1 MSAIINSS
9 GLSIAALGQLKNQI
23 NMSQAYNS
31 TFNFSSDTINTIN
44 GDVKKYEIYEIS
56 QDLLALSTTWQRI
69 RESRNSSPVFVD
81 VYPEKI
87 LDAVLFKNVT
97 GDDIAKANEIRDYYS
112 KKIMLWKLKGQEL
125 TRFRKDMNEF
135 VHSDGKKFREEMKP
149 LVYCLPDF
157 YDQDVA
163 FDALAMNHNTKVVES
178 QSTIKK
184 LKLVKTFTKK
194 VRGTKRKE
202 YWFIDK
208 NDNLVTTQ
216 FQADNPLISLM
227 DLVTKNEIEVS
238 GSFRVRSRDDKEYI
252 TAPRLTFF

>member
-1 MSAIINSS
+1 MTSIFNSTALTAS
-9 GLSIAALGQLKNQI
+9 ALGQVNSQLQV
-23 NMSQAYNS
+23 QAYQHNIFGAQS
-31 TFNFSSDTINTIN
+31 DINLFNN
-44 GDVKKYEIYEIS
+44 DVKKYEIYEIS

-69 RESRNSSPVFVD
+69 RESRTSSHDLSNVF
-81 VYPEKI
+81 PEKI
-87 LDAVLFKNVT
+87 LDSVLFKNLT
-97 GDDIAKANEIRDYYS
+97 SDDVAKANEIRDYYS

-125 TRFRKDMNEF
+125 TKFRKDMNEF
-135 VHSDGKKFREEMKP
+135 IHSDGKKFREEMKP

-163 FDALAMNHNTKVVES
+163 FDALAMNHNTKVVQP
-178 QSTIKK
+178 QSNTKK
-184 LKLVKTFTKK
+184 LKLVQTFTKK

-202 YWFIDK
+202 YWFIDR

-238 GSFRVRSRDDKEYI
+238 GSFRIESRDDKEFI
-252 TAPRLTFF
+252 SAQRFTFI

>member
-1 MSAIINSS
+1 MASIINSS
-9 GLSIAALGQLKNQI
+9 GLSITALGQVKSQFQAHQHNNIFGAQSDI
-23 NMSQAYNS
+23 NI
-31 TFNFSSDTINTIN
+31 FNN
-44 GDVKKYEIYEIS
+44 DVKKYEIYEIS

-69 RESRNSSPVFVD
+69 RESRNNSPVFVD
-81 VYPEKI
+81 VFPEKI
-87 LDAVLFKNVT
+87 LDSVLFKNVT
-97 GDDIAKANEIRDYYS
+97 SDDIAKANEIRDYYS

-125 TRFRKDMNEF
+125 TKFRKDMNEF
-135 VHSDGKKFREEMKP
+135 IHSDGKKFREEMKP

-163 FDALAMNHNTKVVES
+163 FDALSMNHNTKVIQP
-178 QSTIKK
+178 QSNTKK
-184 LKLVKTFTKK
+184 LKLVQTFTKK

-202 YWFIDK
+202 YWFIDR

-238 GSFRVRSRDDKEYI
+238 GSFRIKSRDDKEFI
-252 TAPRLTFF
+252 SAQRFTFI